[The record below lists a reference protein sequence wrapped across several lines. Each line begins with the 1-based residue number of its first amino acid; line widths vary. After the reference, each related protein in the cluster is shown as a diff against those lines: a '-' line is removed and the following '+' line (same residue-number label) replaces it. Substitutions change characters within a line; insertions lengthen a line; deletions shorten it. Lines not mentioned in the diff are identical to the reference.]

1 MTLTSFFPLI
11 KVLLAFCAML
21 LGIRLRAGLF
31 LSLLAG
37 SFLLAL
43 MFGMGPMAWGAAA
56 IQGMLQEKTLFLC
69 AIVAVILVLS
79 DLLDQCGQAA
89 RLLDALG
96 GRIKSP
102 RLALAFFPAL
112 IGLLPMPGG
121 AVFSAPMVRTMAERL
136 PRDKEAAQKAAVAPV
151 DQAMINYWYRHI
163 WELAWPLYPGVILA
177 ASLSG
182 IPLVQLALLLSPAPV
197 VGLLAGWW
205 FILRPSTREM
215 TLEKNRLAPA
225 LHSPTHVEDT
235 SLRRIMREGLPLA
248 VAIVGAVLLEV
259 AIATLAP
266 QVPFEWGVLVA
277 LGLSMVTTAVQ
288 NRMPAGK
295 VFKLFAK
302 KHLLTM
308 LSVVVAIFIFKEVLQ
323 VSGAVQRIADT
334 AGGDAALFAA
344 GVFLPFF
351 VGMVSGLNIAFVGA
365 SFPLILGLLQ
375 QMGLEHE
382 LWAYVAL
389 GMFAGYA
396 GVMASPLHLCFIL
409 TCQFFQVELSKAW
422 RKLLPPC
429 ACIVITGIAYY
440 LLLRVLA

>member
-1 MTLTSFFPLI
+1 MTSAALLPLA

-21 LGIRLRAGLF
+21 VGIRLRAGLF

-37 SFLLAL
+37 SLLLAL
-43 MFGMGPMAWGAAA
+43 LFGLGLPDWSGAAFE
-56 IQGMLQEKTLFLC
+56 GVLQAKTFFLC

-79 DLLDQCGQAA
+79 DLLDSCGQAA

-96 GRIKSP
+96 GRIKNP

-136 PRDKEAAQKAAVAPV
+136 PRDKEAAEKAAVSPR
-151 DQAMINYWYRHI
+151 DQALINYWYRHV

-197 VGLLAGWW
+197 AGLLAGWW
-205 FILRPSTREM
+205 FILKPSTKT
-215 TLEKNRLAPA
+215 TLDSAGLT
-225 LHSPTHVEDT
+225 SPTKQANA
-235 SLRRIMREGLPLA
+235 SLATILHEGLPLI

-259 AIATLAP
+259 AIATMAP
-266 QVPFEWGVLVA
+266 NIPFEWGVLTA
-277 LGLSMVTTAVQ
+277 LGLSLATTAAQ
-288 NRMPAGK
+288 NRIPLQK
-295 VFKLFAK
+295 VLACFAK
-302 KHLLTM
+302 KHLLNM
-308 LSVVVAIFIFKEVLQ
+308 LSVVLAIFVFKQVLQ
-323 VSGAVQRIADT
+323 ESGAVEQIAAT
-334 AGGDAALFAA
+334 AGSSAALFAA
-344 GVFLPFF
+344 AVFLPFF

-375 QMGLEHE
+375 QTGLQSE
-382 LWAYVAL
+382 LLAYVAL
-389 GMFAGYA
+389 SMFAGYA

-409 TCQFFQVELSKAW
+409 TCQFFKVGLHSAW
-422 RKLLPPC
+422 RRLLPPC
-429 ACIVITGIAYY
+429 TLVVATGILYF
-440 LLLRVLA
+440 LLLRWV